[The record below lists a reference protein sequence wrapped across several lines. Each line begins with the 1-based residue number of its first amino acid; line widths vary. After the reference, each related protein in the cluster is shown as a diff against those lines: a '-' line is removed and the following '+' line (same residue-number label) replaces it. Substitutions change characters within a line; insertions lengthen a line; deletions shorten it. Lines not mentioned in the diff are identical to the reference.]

1 MYECMHRSRVVTR
14 SVECMQSVRVR
25 NEEEK
30 VSSLLLYI
38 QYTQREKLD
47 YFLLSTS
54 YTLSQ

>member
-38 QYTQREKLD
+38 QCTQREKLD

>member
-1 MYECMHRSRVVTR
+1 MYACMHRSRVVTR

>member
-1 MYECMHRSRVVTR
+1 MNVCIGLVVTR